1 MLGSAVSTRDTMQ
14 RTLDLYGTG
23 IDVESVNITNV
34 QVPEAVQASQRDS
47 VKADADKERM
57 VKEAQANANLAIPQ
71 AQGLAES
78 KRRAAAAYKEQ
89 QIQKA
94 SGDVARFNQMLAAY
108 EKSPAV
114 TRERLYLEAIEDVMS
129 RSRKV
134 VIDQKGGNGNMIYL
148 PLDKLVERARDSDAS
163 SATLRP
169 SVTVEPESTPAA
181 DGRQRV
187 ER

>member
-1 MLGSAVSTRDTMQ
+1 
-14 RTLDLYGTG
+14 
-23 IDVESVNITNV
+23 V
-34 QVPEAVQASQRDS
+34 QVPDAVRASQLDS

-57 VKEAQANANLAIPQ
+57 VKEAQASANLAIPQ

-94 SGDVARFNQMLAAY
+94 TGDVARFNQMLAAY

-114 TRERLYLEAIEDVMS
+114 TRERLYLEALEDVLS

-134 VIDQKGGNGNMIYL
+134 IVDQKGGNGNMIYL
-148 PLDKLVERARDSDAS
+148 PLDKLTDRGSRDSDS
-163 SATLRP
+163 SGATVRP
-169 SVTVEPESTPAA
+169 SVTVEPDTAMPTDA
-181 DGRQRV
+181 RQRA